1 MRNFVRKI
9 RLLFSESNAN
19 VTFVAALALPVLAGL
34 SGGAVD
40 YVTATKFKAQIQAAA
55 DAGALAGASEISLAV
70 KNATTVKEMA
80 SLSVKQVLAGKATAK
95 LPYKTAVNVAGDK
108 SSIQVDVSLS
118 WKPMFMGMISPS
130 FSTISA
136 TAIAK
141 IMGTGNICV
150 MGLSPGRNKTVHMER
165 RAKLIGNGCGIYSK
179 STATNSID
187 VADAAHIEASFICS
201 EGGIKQNSS
210 SQVTPAGVQD
220 CPTPPDPL
228 AGRIK
233 PEVGGCDFKRTRLRY
248 FHGTLRPG
256 VYCQGL
262 SIGRYSNVTLAPG
275 IYIIK
280 DGGLTVTGGSVLTG
294 DNVGVYL
301 TGKNAR
307 FAFLT
312 LSTIKLKAPISGPMA
327 GLLFFQDPE
336 APGVGDKL
344 NSFSKNI
351 IATTNAEILEGTIY
365 LPKGRLEI
373 SGKDAVAQNSAYT
386 AIVTSLL
393 ELREGPTLVLNADYA
408 STNVPVPDG
417 LAGGQVVLAK

>member
-1 MRNFVRKI
+1 MHNFVSKTRQ
-9 RLLFSESNAN
+9 LFRESNAN
-19 VTFVAALALPVLAGL
+19 ITIAAALTLPVVAGL

-40 YVTATKFKAQIQAAA
+40 YVTATKYKAQIQAAA

-70 KNATTVKEMA
+70 KNDTTVKEMA
-80 SLSVKQVLAGKATAK
+80 NLSAQRALAGKATAQ
-95 LPYKTAVNVAGDK
+95 LPYKIGVNVAGDK
-108 SSIQVDVSLS
+108 SSIKVDVSLT
-118 WKPMFMGMISPS
+118 WKPMFMGMISPT

-136 TAIAK
+136 TAIAN

-150 MGLSPGRNKTVHMER
+150 MGLSPQKKQTVHMEK
-165 RAKLIGNGCGIYSK
+165 RAKLVGNGCGIYSK
-179 STATNSID
+179 STAINSIE
-187 VADAAHIEASFICS
+187 VEDAAHIEASFICS

-228 AGRIK
+228 AGRTK
-233 PEVGGCDFKRTRLRY
+233 PAVGACDFTDTKLKGY
-248 FHGTLRPG
+248 YGTLRPG
-256 VYCQGL
+256 VYCNGL
-262 SIGRYSNVTLAPG
+262 RIEKNSVVSLAPG

-280 DGGLTVTGGSVLTG
+280 GDGLNVSEGSVLTG
-294 DNVGVYL
+294 DNIGFFL
-301 TGKNAR
+301 TGKGAS
-307 FAFLT
+307 FAFL
-312 LSTIKLKAPISGPMA
+312 SGSKIKLRAPVSGPMA
-327 GLLFFQDPE
+327 GLLFFQDPD

-344 NSFSKNI
+344 NKETKNI

-365 LPKGRLEI
+365 IPKGRLEI

-386 AIVTSLL
+386 AIITSLL